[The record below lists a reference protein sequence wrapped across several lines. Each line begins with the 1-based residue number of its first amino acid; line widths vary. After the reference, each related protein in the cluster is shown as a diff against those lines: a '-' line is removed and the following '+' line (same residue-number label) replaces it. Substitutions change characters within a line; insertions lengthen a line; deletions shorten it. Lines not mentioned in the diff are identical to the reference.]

1 MERPFALQFSVFYSI
16 KKEIPYGGTMKQDTI
31 YTKADLLRQLAALN
45 IPRDRVVIVHTAL
58 RLIGQVEGGAQ
69 TILDTLIEYFT
80 TTGGL
85 LCIPAHTWDNLGKQ
99 EITLDMTD
107 PHTSLGAFSDFAAA
121 DPRGIRSENPTHS
134 VVVFGDREKANA
146 FIAKDTQTL
155 SGTGPDSCYS
165 NLYHQKGFIL
175 LIGVSQTANTYLHTV
190 DEMLGMPN
198 RVTAELHPVAVKR
211 PNGEIVQRQ
220 LKMHDTDYHPDICV
234 RFPKYETPF
243 RYYGAIT
250 DGFFGNAPVQAC
262 DAVIMKEVMELIL
275 KNHKGKD
282 PLEKEWPFPPSAY
295 CKEK

>member
-1 MERPFALQFSVFYSI
+1 
-16 KKEIPYGGTMKQDTI
+16 MKHPNQT
-31 YTKADLLRQLAALN
+31 YTKADLLRQLSRLN

-69 TILDTLIEYFT
+69 TILDVLIEYFT

-85 LCIPAHTWDNLGKQ
+85 LCIPTHTWDNLGKQ
-99 EITLDMTD
+99 DITLDMTD
-107 PHTSLGAFSDFAAA
+107 PHTCLGAFSDFAAA

-134 VVVFGDREKANA
+134 VVVFGDREKVLA
-146 FIAKDTQTL
+146 FIAKDTQAL

-165 NLYHQKGFIL
+165 NIYYQKGFVL

-198 RVTAELHPVAVKR
+198 RVTTELYPVAVKR
-211 PNGEIVQRQ
+211 PNGEIVHRQ
-220 LKMHDTDYHPDICV
+220 LKMHYTDYHPDICV

-262 DAVIMKEVMELIL
+262 DGVIMKEVMELIL
-275 KNHKGKD
+275 KNSNGKD
-282 PLEKEWPFPPSAY
+282 PLRTENPFPPAIY
-295 CKEK
+295 CAKK